1 MHALKQQWR
10 RGVFVLLL
18 AGATLQL
25 SQAGYLLVKAELA
38 QLFIADAWQQ
48 TLNGKK
54 KVKPWDWADTWPVA
68 RLQMSSRIIDENLY
82 VLAGA
87 NGSSL
92 AFGPGH
98 ITGTTLPG
106 GHGNIIIGGHR
117 DTHFDFLAEIKLTDE
132 LRLQA
137 PNGNWHHY
145 RVDAI
150 NIRDIQTGPLLINP
164 AAEQL
169 QLISCYPFN
178 ALKAGGPL
186 RYIVTANKI

>member
-1 MHALKQQWR
+1 MYALKKRWR
-10 RGVFVLLL
+10 SGILVLLL

-25 SQAGYLLVKAELA
+25 SQAGYLFAKAELA
-38 QLFIADAWQQ
+38 QLLIAHAWQQ
-48 TLNGKK
+48 TLRGKQM
-54 KVKPWDWADTWPVA
+54 VKPWHWADTWPVA
-68 RLQMSSRIIDENLY
+68 RLQMSSRTIDENLY

-87 NGSSL
+87 SGSSL

-98 ITGTTLPG
+98 MTGTTLPG

-117 DTHFDFLAEIKLTDE
+117 DTHFAFLAEIKLADV
-132 LRLQA
+132 LQLQG
-137 PNGNWHHY
+137 PNGRWQHY
-145 RVDAI
+145 RVNDI
-150 NIRDIQTGPLLINP
+150 DIRDTQAGPLLINP

-178 ALKAGGPL
+178 ALISGGPL

>member
-1 MHALKQQWR
+1 MYALKQQWR
-10 RGVFVLLL
+10 RGILVLLL

-25 SQAGYLLVKAELA
+25 SQAGYLFAKAELA
-38 QLFIADAWQQ
+38 QLFIASAWQQ
-48 TLNGKK
+48 TLRGKQR
-54 KVKPWDWADTWPVA
+54 VKPWRWADTWPVA
-68 RLQMSSRIIDENLY
+68 RLQMSSRTIDENLY

-87 NGSSL
+87 SGSSL

-117 DTHFDFLAEIKLTDE
+117 DTHFNFLAEVKLSDE

-137 PNGNWHHY
+137 PNGRWHHY

-150 NIRDIQTGPLLINP
+150 NIRDIQAGPLQVNP
-164 AAEQL
+164 NAEQL

-178 ALKAGGPL
+178 ALKTGGPL